1 MAALPCL
8 RGGIRLAGNTA
19 RRGDAAHK
27 EEPMNMRLPFR
38 RKSLEELGRA
48 VYREKVRPLVYPQ
61 ETGKIVVIDV
71 RTGDYEIGADQ
82 WDDVQPEQRLLAR
95 RPDAEIWF
103 KCVCF
108 QTVHAFGGLRVDHDG

>member
-1 MAALPCL
+1 
-8 RGGIRLAGNTA
+8 
-19 RRGDAAHK
+19 
-27 EEPMNMRLPFR
+27 MNMRLPFR
-38 RKSLEELGRA
+38 RKSLEERGRA
-48 VYREKVRPLVYPQ
+48 IYREKVRPLVYPH

-71 RTGDYEIGADQ
+71 RTGDYEMSADQ

-103 KCVCF
+103 KRVGF